1 MYKPESRIQLGTR
14 LIFLMIV
21 LVAANTAFTIWSYTS
36 IKGYFPSG
44 ATRLNYKQETAVDI
58 AEYHRH
64 LASELGVL
72 DNPAVREAL
81 AGFNYD
87 VEMCTSSEQLVQVI
101 LNQGLSVRE
110 TILREADAYNM
121 DRVLAVVNQDENVRR
136 TGDKLHLSI
145 RIAPD
150 NIIVLPDGYL
160 HPSTVY
166 RIQEIFPEDRLVS
179 EQVVNIEVDGG
190 KGSLMVPYNP
200 IEHIQTLTKELDQ
213 LRVGLR
219 EIRSAAGLA
228 EMSGPGITVNLYDE
242 KGGVNYT
249 SIIHDADIRDVVN
262 ELFGSGALGV
272 SVGGQRL
279 TATSSIR
286 CSGSLVKVND
296 KLITVNPVEIK
307 VIGDPDLLMS
317 GLDIIRTT
325 MELQRGLQFE
335 IIAEESLT
343 LPAYSR
349 SVQ

>member
-1 MYKPESRIQLGTR
+1 MYKPVTRNQLANR
-14 LIFLMIV
+14 LLFLMFI
-21 LVAANTAFTIWSYTS
+21 LIIANTSFMIWSYTS
-36 IKGYFPSG
+36 IRGHFPSG
-44 ATRLNYKQETAVDI
+44 ATRLNYKQEVATDI

-72 DNPAVREAL
+72 DSSAVREAL

-87 VEMCTSSEQLVQVI
+87 VEVATSSEQLVQVI
-101 LNQGLSVRE
+101 LNQGRSVRE
-110 TILREADAYNM
+110 TILREADASNM
-121 DRVLAVVNQDENVRR
+121 DQVLGVVNQDENVRE
-136 TGDKLHLSI
+136 TLEKLHLSI

-150 NIIVLPDGYL
+150 NVIVLPDGFL
-160 HPSTVY
+160 RPSTIY
-166 RIQEIFPEDRLVS
+166 RIKQIFPEDRLVS
-179 EQVVNIEVDGG
+179 EQVVNIEVAEG

-200 IEHIQTLTKELDQ
+200 IEHIQTLTEELDQ
-213 LRVGLR
+213 LRVGLH

-228 EMSGPGITVNLYDE
+228 EMSGPGILVNLFDE
-242 KGGVNYT
+242 MNGVNYA

-262 ELFGSGALGV
+262 ELFGSGALGI

-279 TATSSIR
+279 TTTSSIR

-307 VIGDPDLLMS
+307 VVGDPDLLIS

-325 MELQRGLQFE
+325 MEVRRGLQFE
-335 IIAEESLT
+335 IIAEESVT

-349 SVQ
+349 SAQ